1 MATWNNSYIVYA
13 NFIVD
18 EFTSEVTEKN
28 RTDLILEKI
37 ASHDLFSVLSLVAYL
52 YMLYFRGLTGF
63 VVIDILYL

>member
-1 MATWNNSYIVYA
+1 MYT

-28 RTDLILEKI
+28 RTDLNLEKI
-37 ASHDLFSVLSLVAYL
+37 ASLDHFSVLTLVVYWYTGVLVNTLYL
-52 YMLYFRGLTGF
+52 RGLTGF

>member
-1 MATWNNSYIVYA
+1 MATWNNSYIVYT

-28 RTDLILEKI
+28 ITDLILEKI
-37 ASHDLFSVLSLVAYL
+37 ASYNLFSVLSLVAYR
-52 YMLYFRGLTGF
+52 YTLYFRGLTGF